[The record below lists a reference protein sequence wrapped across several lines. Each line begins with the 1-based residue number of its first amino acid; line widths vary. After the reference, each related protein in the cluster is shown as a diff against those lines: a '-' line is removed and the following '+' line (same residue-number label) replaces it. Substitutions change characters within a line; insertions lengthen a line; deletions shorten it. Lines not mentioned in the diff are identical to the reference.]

1 MHLAT
6 GFTLTCRIQ
15 LKLSLF
21 AVFKHFSSIISSDLF
36 IWIAFWALKM
46 LDSVAVLKNRA
57 KELGLSDAICT
68 RLDDLGWNTYG
79 KLAFA
84 SNYQPGQ
91 IDETPLIKLAEEITQ
106 TRPPAPDVLPLIRR
120 LAYESYTLTAAD
132 LRSKI
137 DRRDEDAPRKLAQA
151 ERAARHQS
159 QASRLPGLDLSG
171 ELEPSHLLVDLVF
184 QMTEDNQLKYV
195 RWEQCTKRD
204 QELMGLKTDPTWRPD
219 SSGIVREVKT
229 QEEVK
234 ADVSTDLK
242 LRYALQRRSLAF
254 DQARIVTFDKF
265 ERWTQVLLEAYTSTP
280 PEGYRRVS
288 IEQIHHA
295 DMELFKF
302 LMKETR
308 NGIRPVGTSLPLE
321 DALVKAVVAPEIRLH
336 LQPLQ
341 GSSPSSAKRKNEEEQ
356 NDAAKRSKQPPASSS
371 ESEKL
376 RRQVENLQGQLK
388 NLKKG
393 KGKGKSRGGRSTSSI
408 KMPQEILGQAAMTPD
423 GEPICYSFNCGG
435 CSRASAGQR
444 CPRGWHLCS
453 RWGCQQPHSQ
463 RDHAKGGS

>member
-1 MHLAT
+1 M
-6 GFTLTCRIQ
+6 
-15 LKLSLF
+15 
-21 AVFKHFSSIISSDLF
+21 FKRFSSIISSDLF

-204 QELMGLKTDPTWRPD
+204 QELMRLKTDPTWRPD

-280 PEGYRRVS
+280 PDVR
-288 IEQIHHA
+288 
-295 DMELFKF
+295 
-302 LMKETR
+302 
-308 NGIRPVGTSLPLE
+308 
-321 DALVKAVVAPEIRLH
+321 
-336 LQPLQ
+336 
-341 GSSPSSAKRKNEEEQ
+341 
-356 NDAAKRSKQPPASSS
+356 
-371 ESEKL
+371 
-376 RRQVENLQGQLK
+376 
-388 NLKKG
+388 
-393 KGKGKSRGGRSTSSI
+393 
-408 KMPQEILGQAAMTPD
+408 
-423 GEPICYSFNCGG
+423 
-435 CSRASAGQR
+435 
-444 CPRGWHLCS
+444 
-453 RWGCQQPHSQ
+453 
-463 RDHAKGGS
+463 

>member
-1 MHLAT
+1 
-6 GFTLTCRIQ
+6 
-15 LKLSLF
+15 
-21 AVFKHFSSIISSDLF
+21 
-36 IWIAFWALKM
+36 M
-46 LDSVAVLKNRA
+46 LDSEAVLKNRA
-57 KELGLSDAICT
+57 KEIGLSDAICA
-68 RLDDLGWNTYG
+68 RLDALGWNTYG

-84 SNYQPGQ
+84 SNFQPGQ
-91 IDETPLIKLAEEITQ
+91 IDETPLIRLAEEITQ
-106 TRPPAPDVLPLIRR
+106 TRPPTPSVLPLIRR
-120 LAYESYTLTAAD
+120 LVYESYTLTAAD
-132 LRSKI
+132 LKSKI
-137 DRRDEDAPRKLAQA
+137 ERRDEDAPRKLAQA

-184 QMTEDNQLKYV
+184 QMTEDNQLKYI

-219 SSGIVREVKT
+219 SSGVVREVKIP
-229 QEEVK
+229 EEVK

-254 DQARIVTFDKF
+254 DQARTVTFDKF
-265 ERWTQVLLEAYTSTP
+265 ERWTQVLLEAYTSNP

-308 NGIRPVGTSLPLE
+308 NGIRPVGTVLPLE
-321 DALVKAVVAPEIRLH
+321 DALAKAVVAPEIRLH

-341 GSSPSSAKRKNEEEQ
+341 GSSSSAAKRKHEDDNFEQ
-356 NDAAKRSKQPPASSS
+356 TKKNKGASGSGS
-371 ESEKL
+371 DSEKL

-393 KGKGKSRGGRSTSSI
+393 KGKGKARGGRSSSSV
-408 KMPQEILGQAAMTPD
+408 KMPQELLGQSPMTSE
-423 GEPICYSFNCGG
+423 GEPICFSFNCGG
-435 CSRASAGQR
+435 CSKASPGQR
-444 CPRGWHLCS
+444 CSKGWRLCS
-453 RWGCQQPHSQ
+453 KWGCQQPHSQ
-463 RDHAKGGS
+463 RDHGKAGA